1 MLYDKDPSDSSISAV
16 SFNLDDLPEFD
27 SCTGSM
33 EGSLVSGYTVNTV
46 GSYMWRKGK
55 MKKKVREAV
64 ISDET
69 EYTETET
76 DCTTTETEAT
86 DTDTSKLGVGSA
98 VAGAIVTA
106 STLVELRDQYG
117 EEEREL
123 GPRVSEQ
130 GDSS

>member
-1 MLYDKDPSDSSISAV
+1 MKAFSLFRKLNVSEVPSKKKKSLTGKVKVISAV

-46 GSYMWRKGK
+46 GSSMWRKGK

-76 DCTTTETEAT
+76 D
-86 DTDTSKLGVGSA
+86 
-98 VAGAIVTA
+98 
-106 STLVELRDQYG
+106 
-117 EEEREL
+117 
-123 GPRVSEQ
+123 
-130 GDSS
+130 